1 MYVHVHGHVYV
12 CTCTYRLHVCINVF
26 VCTYSIYVHECTC
39 TCIYLYYNII
49 LYLGEDS
56 MELETLEG
64 QFRAVMDKS
73 RHKKKQ
79 LRQLETD
86 ILVLKNNYN

>member
-1 MYVHVHGHVYV
+1 MYVHGHVYV

-39 TCIYLYYNII
+39 TCMYYNII

-86 ILVLKNNYN
+86 ILVLKNNYI

>member
-1 MYVHVHGHVYV
+1 MY
-12 CTCTYRLHVCINVF
+12 C
-26 VCTYSIYVHECTC
+26 
-39 TCIYLYYNII
+39 NII